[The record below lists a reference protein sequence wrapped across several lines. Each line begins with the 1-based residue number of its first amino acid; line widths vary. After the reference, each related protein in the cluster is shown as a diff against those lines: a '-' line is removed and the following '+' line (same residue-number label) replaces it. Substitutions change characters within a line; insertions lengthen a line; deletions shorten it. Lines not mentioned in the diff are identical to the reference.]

1 MATSPNLLDVF
12 QKHQYN
18 LEEAARKSKAWFS
31 QQALL
36 LAKERITPNQLMR
49 NSDEQRLKARIIPG
63 NLYMYFYDPKLKEE
77 LPYYDKFPMVLPYR
91 SVPGGFLGLNLH
103 YLPYQ
108 LRVVL
113 MSRLL
118 TFKTNDKMDGNTR
131 IKYSWSLID
140 GVSKYAAAAPC
151 IKHYLLPHV
160 KSPFRKID
168 AKDWG
173 TAMLLPVEK
182 FVGSSKEK
190 VWKDSV
196 KKI

>member
-1 MATSPNLLDVF
+1 MATNVNLQDMF
-12 QKHQYN
+12 QKNQYN
-18 LEEAARKSKAWFS
+18 LEDSARKSRAWFN

-36 LAKERITPNQLMR
+36 LGRQRITPNNLMR
-49 NSDEQRLKARIIPG
+49 ASDEERLKARIIPG
-63 NLYMYFYDPKLKEE
+63 NLYMYFYDPKMKAE
-77 LPYYDKFPMVLPYR
+77 LPYYDRFPMVLPYK
-91 SVPGGFLGLNLH
+91 SVPGGFFGLNLH

-108 LRVVL
+108 MRVIL

-118 TFKTNDKMDGNTR
+118 AFKTNDKMDGNTR
-131 IKYSWSLID
+131 IKLSWQLLD

-151 IKHYLLPHV
+151 VKHYLLPHV
-160 KSPFRKID
+160 KSPFRKVD

-173 TAMLLPVEK
+173 TAMLLPVER
-182 FVGSSKEK
+182 FVGASKEQ

>member
-18 LEEAARKSKAWFS
+18 LEDAARKSKAWFN

-36 LAKERITPNQLMR
+36 LAKERITPNNLMR

-77 LPYYDKFPMVLPYR
+77 LPYYDKFPMVLPYK

-113 MSRLL
+113 MSRLM

-131 IKYSWSLID
+131 IKYSWALID

-173 TAMLLPVEK
+173 TAMLLPVER
-182 FVGSSKEK
+182 FAGASKEQ
-190 VWKDSV
+190 VWKDSI